1 MLDSIFVAPNFTT
14 NALIGG
20 DAENCKGAF
29 LSGSLPETSGKKSVR
44 MFTSCEEEKS
54 AITAYY
60 LAVQR
65 PKGGIYLFTTV
76 TKGAQETVKQ
86 ADEGLRRA
94 VFQTI
99 K

>member
-1 MLDSIFVAPNFTT
+1 V
-14 NALIGG
+14 LIGG
-20 DAENCKGAF
+20 AAENCKGAF
-29 LSGSLPETSGKKSVR
+29 LSGTLPETSGKKGVR
-44 MFTSCEEEKS
+44 MFTSCEGEKGL
-54 AITAYY
+54 ITAYY

-76 TKGAQETVKQ
+76 SKAAQETVKQ